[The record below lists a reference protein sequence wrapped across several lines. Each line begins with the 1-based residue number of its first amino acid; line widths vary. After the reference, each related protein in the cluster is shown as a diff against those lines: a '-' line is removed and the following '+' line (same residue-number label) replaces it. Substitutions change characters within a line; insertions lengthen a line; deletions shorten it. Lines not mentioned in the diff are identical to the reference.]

1 MRQQCTAKMCTNKFI
16 KFSMPIVSILN
27 MNVWWSLVR
36 VGECDELKAERQIY
50 SFANSHAL
58 VGVSFVRSPACLPC
72 LPLLRM
78 STLDC
83 IIMIVQVHEIC
94 RLLSIACHGKRQLLL
109 SVANRIAS
117 FYHLATTKDGK
128 ETKMET
134 LTAATSSYKSALR
147 GKWCSLC
154 VAIMCTPNL
163 PTDKFFIPKTI

>member
-1 MRQQCTAKMCTNKFI
+1 M
-16 KFSMPIVSILN
+16 
-27 MNVWWSLVR
+27 R
-36 VGECDELKAERQIY
+36 VGECDDLKAKRQIY

-72 LPLLRM
+72 LPLLCV

-83 IIMIVQVHEIC
+83 ITMTVQVHEIC

-128 ETKMET
+128 EREKETKMET
-134 LTAATSSYKSALR
+134 LTASYKSALR